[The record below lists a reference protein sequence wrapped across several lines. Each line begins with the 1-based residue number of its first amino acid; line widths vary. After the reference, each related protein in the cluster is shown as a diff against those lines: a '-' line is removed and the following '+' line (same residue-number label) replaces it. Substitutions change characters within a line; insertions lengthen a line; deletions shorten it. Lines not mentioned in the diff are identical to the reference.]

1 MVEVFDQVERVL
13 GWAAY
18 VLVPAGLVLYAVSRA
33 RGASRPYAS
42 TRRWPISA
50 YDVIRDRSASTS
62 ATTAR
67 ASGSLLVL
75 AGLLSFVGSFF
86 AYAVVL
92 TLTDGW

>member
-1 MVEVFDQVERVL
+1 MEVLDQVERVL

-18 VLVPAGLVLYAVSRA
+18 VLVPAGFVLYAVGRA
-33 RGASRPYAS
+33 RGASRYAS

-75 AGLLSFVGSFF
+75 AGLLSLVGSFF